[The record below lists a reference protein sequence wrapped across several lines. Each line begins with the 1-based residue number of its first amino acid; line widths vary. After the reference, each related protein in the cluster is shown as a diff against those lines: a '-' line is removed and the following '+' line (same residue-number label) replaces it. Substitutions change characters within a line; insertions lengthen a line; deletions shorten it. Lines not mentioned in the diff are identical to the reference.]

1 MRGWDDTA
9 HGIHEVIRP
18 CVSYNTDRKL
28 DTAPGFAVREFRPVW
43 TRVDVF
49 PSKLVLNIKPVGGE
63 VAATKELP
71 LLRS

>member
-1 MRGWDDTA
+1 M
-9 HGIHEVIRP
+9 ILP
-18 CVSYNTDRKL
+18 CVSYNNDRKL
-28 DTAPGFAVREFRPVW
+28 DMAPGFAVSEFRPAW

-49 PSKLVLNIKPVGGE
+49 PTKLVLNIKPVGGE